1 MNETHN
7 EDALPGARAVIRQYI
22 DAVRE
27 LIAVLAISPTPFAD
41 GEQSWTVRTFLAECE
56 RLGRLLAQAG
66 MSDCARAVANLE
78 RAGADLPSEE
88 SVRDIDA
95 ALTFLRARLHDVVAL
110 GASTLQGSADNAAGV
125 SADDLRSALE
135 VPAPGAE
142 DQDISG
148 ATAADHTG
156 TDMFGGED
164 MSGGADE
171 RDTFDESQ
179 FSAETLAMIRAFQ
192 QSTLRRRAPGEVTPI
207 SQLVPADVMDEI
219 PEHLKRAFLLEAG
232 NDLATLRALIA
243 SFGNMPGDS
252 DDLRTMAQIGHKV
265 KGTAATYEFPVLAEV
280 MYCFEGVPRVLHPVA
295 TERAA
300 DCLNVLIRFADVIDV
315 ALQEARNLGDAT
327 AERLDEALM
336 LVANARTIAL
346 PPDSSAAK
354 QMAVPTEAPPLASE
368 GDGHGQSSAH
378 IPAHRILEEDFV
390 RVEPR
395 ELDGLMHESDGLAM
409 NRSVLAQTNDEISH
423 VQSEIEDVLA
433 RLAALS
439 TQLSELSPMARQSRE
454 LARLDG
460 DALPWPSARAS
471 RGGAV
476 AGNEFDLDMTSS
488 LDESL
493 RSLSEAVVDV
503 TALHGGLTSLI
514 KRMARNSEAQQTVL
528 HGMQQTIIHLRL
540 VSLKSLSDRLTLAAH
555 SVAQIEGKQ
564 VEIIITGRDTEID
577 RNISDALVDPLMQLV
592 RNAVAHGIE
601 SPAERE
607 AIGKDPTGKVWLHA
621 SYSGN
626 EVSIEVGDDGRGVNP
641 HQLIAAAVSARIR
654 RPEHADY
661 LTRDQ
666 ALDLMF
672 EPGLSTT
679 EKAGVIAGHG
689 IGLDSVR
696 TAIQSLRGKI
706 TVQSGQGRGTVFRI
720 RVPISLSIT
729 RAMHV
734 RVGADMYA
742 IPLAMIQHMFS
753 LAEPGILVSL
763 PDADQRTLSA
773 RFPRRVRIARSAPEQ
788 PLRRPDDPTAALYD
802 EVPVFSLAELL
813 GLEERPQTS
822 HTALLV
828 DAGQRQ
834 VVVLVDEVFDESEVV
849 IRALPEHLRR
859 RAVRGASIMSD
870 GRLFLVLDLA
880 DLLTDALDSKS
891 IVRVPPVSLPERSR
905 DRPPLVLVVDDSISM
920 RRALEKTFAGAGYDV
935 RIARDG
941 VEALGMMMAELPDV
955 MVLDVE
961 MPRLDGFEL
970 LAVIGA
976 NETLA
981 QVPVLI
987 LTSRAAEKHHRQALE
1002 LGARGYLTK
1011 PCPDEVLISNVQRL
1025 LRERQIQS

>member
-1 MNETHN
+1 MNEAYN
-7 EDALPGARAVIRQYI
+7 EDALPGAHEAIRQYI
-22 DAVRE
+22 GAVRE
-27 LIAVLAISPTPFAD
+27 LIAVLAISPTPFAG
-41 GEQSWTVRTFLAECE
+41 GEQSWTVQTFVAECE
-56 RLGRLLAQAG
+56 RLGRLLARAG
-66 MSDCARAVANLE
+66 MSNCAGAVAMLE
-78 RAGADLPSEE
+78 RAGADLPSAE
-88 SVRDIDA
+88 SVRDIEA
-95 ALTFLRARLHDVVAL
+95 ALTFLRGRLNGVVVSD
-110 GASTLQGSADNAAGV
+110 ASTLPGSTNDAAGV
-125 SADDLRSALE
+125 SVDELAAARDVS
-135 VPAPGAE
+135 APGAD
-142 DQDISG
+142 DQDNSE
-148 ATAADHTG
+148 ATAAEHAETVV
-156 TDMFGGED
+156 F
-164 MSGGADE
+164 GGADE
-171 RDTFDESQ
+171 HDTFDESK

-192 QSTLRRRAPGEVTPI
+192 QSTLRRRAPGEVT
-207 SQLVPADVMDEI
+207 STAQLAPADIMDGI
-219 PEHLKRAFLLEAG
+219 PEHLKRACLLEAD
-232 NDLATLRALIA
+232 NDLATLRALVA
-243 SFGNMPGDS
+243 SFGNLTGDP
-252 DDLRTMAQIGHKV
+252 DDLRAMAQIGHKV
-265 KGTAATYEFPVLAEV
+265 KGTAGTYEFPVLAEV
-280 MYCFEGVPRVLHPVA
+280 MYCFEDVPLVLQPVA
-295 TERAA
+295 AKRAA
-300 DCLNVLIRFADVIDV
+300 DCFNVLNQFTNVID
-315 ALQEARNLGDAT
+315 AAIQEAHDLGDAT
-327 AERLDEALM
+327 AERLEEALA
-336 LVANARTIAL
+336 LVASARAIAP

-354 QMAVPTEAPPLASE
+354 HKAVPTESSPLALE
-368 GDGHGQSSAH
+368 GDVHGQSSAH

-395 ELDGLMHESDGLAM
+395 ELDGLMHESDGLAL

-423 VQSEIEDVLA
+423 VQSEIEQVLA
-433 RLAALS
+433 RLATLS
-439 TQLSELSPMARQSRE
+439 TQLGDLSPTARQSSGS
-454 LARLDG
+454 ARLDG
-460 DALPWPSARAS
+460 DALPWPSARVLG
-471 RGGAV
+471 RDAV
-476 AGNEFDLDMTSS
+476 AGNEFDSDVTSS

-528 HGMQQTIIHLRL
+528 RGMQQTIIHLRL
-540 VSLKSLSDRLTLAAH
+540 VSLKPLSDRLALAAH

-564 VEIIITGRDTEID
+564 IDITITGKDTEID
-577 RNISDALVDPLMQLV
+577 RNISDALIDPLTQLV

-601 SPAERE
+601 SPDER
-607 AIGKDPTGKVWLHA
+607 AATGKDPTGKVWLHA

-641 HQLIAAAVSARIR
+641 HQLIAAAVAARICW
-654 RPEHADY
+654 PEHADY

-696 TAIQSLRGKI
+696 TAIQNLRGKI
-706 TVQSGQGRGTVFRI
+706 TVRSGQGRGTVFRI

-742 IPLAMIQHMFS
+742 IPLSMIRHMFS

-763 PDADQRTLSA
+763 PDAEQRTPSA

-813 GLEERPQTS
+813 GLEEKPQTS

-859 RAVRGASIMSD
+859 KAVRGASIMSD

-880 DLLTDALDSKS
+880 DLLTDALDSKPL
-891 IVRVPPVSLPERSR
+891 VRMPPVSLPERSR
-905 DRPPLVLVVDDSISM
+905 DRLPSVLVVDDSISM
-920 RRALEKTFAGAGYDV
+920 RRALEKTFSGAGYDV
-935 RIARDG
+935 RVARDG

-1011 PCPDEVLISNVQRL
+1011 PCPDEVLISNVQRV